1 MGVIHEKQD
10 RENNPLHDN
19 SNCDGIPIHL
29 RKKTTDKETTAPE
42 NANLSKR
49 LEKLF
54 LKTKIVCFGRYAIEV
69 PQEAQLIP
77 GGTII
82 LSEIKTTQGGIKEKN
97 ERIAEEIEKIRKSIP
112 TSEITYNGKG
122 PREKSWQLQYYDGEF
137 AKEDGYL
144 IFKTYVIKGNYIF
157 ILDGSARK
165 GEKIADALE
174 NQMVRANNL
183 RLRDE
188 NEVPKEPGYCIEHGF
203 MNDNKYDSR
212 EMADAGLYFPSLPDV
227 TFSITSNKDAYG
239 DYPPAEYDAKVRG
252 ELSLLARIQ
261 QAKDQQGKNYP
272 ARTLLREGKR
282 DVQHWHGEESL
293 IRRNDGVHDFEWT
306 LVGTPRDIAYPSV
319 LEASMYTK
327 VAHNMV
333 GAAEAASLTDDE
345 AIALW
350 DKLLAGLK
358 FRVKV
363 PGAPPGSY
371 YIDTDKPAQQ

>member
-1 MGVIHEKQD
+1 M
-10 RENNPLHDN
+10 NNK
-19 SNCDGIPIHL
+19 I
-29 RKKTTDKETTAPE
+29 KKTIFLTITVIAMTFLSAHAKQNSDKETIMPE
-42 NANLSKR
+42 NFKLSKR
-49 LEKLF
+49 LDALF
-54 LKTKIVCFGRYAIEV
+54 LKTKIVCFGRYALEV
-69 PQEAQLIP
+69 PQEAQLIS
-77 GGTII
+77 GGTTI
-82 LSEIKTTQGGIKEKN
+82 LSEIKSIPGGITEKN
-97 ERIAEEIEKIRKSIP
+97 ERIAEEIEKIKKNDP
-112 TSEITYNGKG
+112 TSEIIYNEKG
-122 PREKSWQLQYYDGEF
+122 PIENSWQLQYYDGEF
-137 AKEDGYL
+137 SKEGGRL
-144 IFKTYVIKGNYIF
+144 IFKTYVIKGSHIF
-157 ILDGSARK
+157 ILDGSTRK
-165 GEKIADALE
+165 GETIADSKR

-188 NEVPKEPGYCIEHGF
+188 NEVPKEPGYCVKNGF
-203 MNDNKYDSR
+203 MSDNKYDSQ
-212 EMADAGLYFPSLPDV
+212 EMADAGLYFPSFPDV
-227 TFSITSNKDAYG
+227 TFSITANKDAYG

-293 IRRNDGVHDFEWT
+293 IRRTDGVHDFEWT
-306 LVGTPRDIAYPSV
+306 LVGTPGDIAYPAV

-333 GAAEAASLTDDE
+333 GAAEAASLTDEE

-350 DKLLAGLK
+350 DKLLSGLK

-371 YIDTDKPAQQ
+371 YIDPDKPTQ

>member
-1 MGVIHEKQD
+1 MNNKIAKKIFLTITVIAMVFLSAYAKK
-10 RENNPLHDN
+10 N
-19 SNCDGIPIHL
+19 SV
-29 RKKTTDKETTAPE
+29 KESAMPG
-42 NANLSKR
+42 NFKLSKR
-49 LEKLF
+49 LDALF
-54 LKTKIVCFGRYAIEV
+54 LKTKIMCFGRYALEV
-69 PQEAQLIP
+69 PQEAQIIS

-82 LSEIKTTQGGIKEKN
+82 LSEIKTMSGGITEKN
-97 ERIAEEIEKIRKSIP
+97 KLIEEEIEKIKKSGP
-112 TSEITYNGKG
+112 DSEIKYNGKG
-122 PREKSWQLQYYDGEF
+122 PVENSWQLQYYDGELS
-137 AKEDGYL
+137 KEGGWL
-144 IFKTYVIKGNYIF
+144 IFKTYILKGNHIF
-157 ILDGSARK
+157 ILDGSTRK
-165 GEKIADALE
+165 NETIAESIE

-183 RLRDE
+183 RLRE
-188 NEVPKEPGYCIEHGF
+188 INEVPKEPGYCVEHGF
-203 MNDNKYDSR
+203 MSDDKYESQ

-227 TFSITSNKDAYG
+227 TFSITSNKNAYG

-252 ELSLLARIQ
+252 KLSLLARIQ

-293 IRRNDGVHDFEWT
+293 IRRTDGVHDFEWT

-333 GAAEAASLTDDE
+333 GAAEAASLTDEE

-350 DKLLAGLK
+350 DKLLSGLK

-371 YIDTDKPAQQ
+371 YIDPDKPAQ

>member
-1 MGVIHEKQD
+1 MNNKIAKKIFLTITVIAMVFLSAYAKKNSAKESTMS
-10 RENNPLHDN
+10 ENF
-19 SNCDGIPIHL
+19 
-29 RKKTTDKETTAPE
+29 K
-42 NANLSKR
+42 LSKR
-49 LEKLF
+49 LDALF
-54 LKTKIVCFGRYAIEV
+54 LKTKIMCFGRYALEV
-69 PQEAQLIP
+69 PQEAQIIS

-82 LSEIKTTQGGIKEKN
+82 LSEIKTISGGITEKN
-97 ERIAEEIEKIRKSIP
+97 ELIEEEIEKIKKSDP
-112 TSEITYNGKG
+112 DSEIKYNGKG
-122 PREKSWQLQYYDGEF
+122 PVENSWQIQYYDGELS
-137 AKEDGYL
+137 KEGGWL
-144 IFKTYVIKGNYIF
+144 IFKTYILKGNHIF
-157 ILDGSARK
+157 ILDGSTRK
-165 GEKIADALE
+165 NETIADSIE
-174 NQMVRANNL
+174 NQIVRAKNL
-183 RLRDE
+183 RLRDI
-188 NEVPKEPGYCIEHGF
+188 NEVPKEPGYCVEHGF
-203 MNDNKYDSR
+203 MSDDKYESQ

-227 TFSITSNKDAYG
+227 TFSITSNKNAYG

-252 ELSLLARIQ
+252 KLSLLARIQ

-293 IRRNDGVHDFEWT
+293 IRRTDGVHDFEWT

-333 GAAEAASLTDDE
+333 GAAEAASLTDEE

-350 DKLLAGLK
+350 DKLLSGLK

-371 YIDTDKPAQQ
+371 YIDPDKPAQ

>member
-1 MGVIHEKQD
+1 M
-10 RENNPLHDN
+10 
-19 SNCDGIPIHL
+19 
-29 RKKTTDKETTAPE
+29 PE
-42 NANLSKR
+42 NFKLSKR
-49 LEKLF
+49 LETLF
-54 LKTKIVCFGRYAIEV
+54 LKTRIVCFGRYALEV
-69 PQEAQLIP
+69 PQEAQLIS
-77 GGTII
+77 GGTTI
-82 LSEIKTTQGGIKEKN
+82 LSEIKTIPGGITEKN
-97 ERIAEEIEKIRKSIP
+97 ERLEEEIERIKKSDP
-112 TSEITYNGKG
+112 TSEIIYNGKG
-122 PREKSWQLQYYDGEF
+122 PIENSWQLQYYDGKF
-137 AKEDGYL
+137 SKEDDRL
-144 IFKTYVIKGNYIF
+144 IFKTYIIKGNYIF
-157 ILDGSARK
+157 ILDGSTRK
-165 GEKIADALE
+165 GETIADSIG

-188 NEVPKEPGYCIEHGF
+188 NEVPKEPGYCVKNGF
-203 MNDNKYDSR
+203 MSDNNYNDQ
-212 EMADAGLYFPSLPDV
+212 EMADAGLYFPSFPDV

-261 QAKDQQGKNYP
+261 RAKDQQGKNYP

-293 IRRNDGVHDFEWT
+293 IRRTDGVHDFEWT
-306 LVGTPRDIAYPSV
+306 LVGTPRDIAYPAV

-333 GAAEAASLTDDE
+333 GAAEAASLTDEE

-350 DKLLAGLK
+350 DKLLSGLK

-371 YIDTDKPAQQ
+371 YIDPDKPAQ